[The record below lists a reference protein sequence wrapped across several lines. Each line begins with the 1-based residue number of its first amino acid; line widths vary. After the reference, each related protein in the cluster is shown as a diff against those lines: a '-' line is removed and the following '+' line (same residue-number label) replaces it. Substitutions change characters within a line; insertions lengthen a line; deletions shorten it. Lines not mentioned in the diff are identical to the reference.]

1 MSVIRRHLAG
11 ALLMFAT
18 VTLSGCGDIN
28 RDSIDT
34 ESIEAEIRQAD
45 SDLLRAETHRDLE
58 GAMSFIAPHAVFHPP
73 EHAPIVGHEAI
84 RDFYE
89 NEWFKLPFVEMTG
102 MPESVF
108 VGPSGDMA
116 YFDGRSEMVVE
127 VSGERTVAEGKYLGV
142 WQQISGQWKLVAISW
157 SANGATR

>member
-1 MSVIRRHLAG
+1 
-11 ALLMFAT
+11 
-18 VTLSGCGDIN
+18 
-28 RDSIDT
+28 
-34 ESIEAEIRQAD
+34 
-45 SDLLRAETHRDLE
+45 
-58 GAMSFIAPHAVFHPP
+58 MSFIAPHAVFQPP
-73 EHAPIVGHEAI
+73 GHAPIVGREAI

-89 NEWFKLPFVEMTG
+89 NEWFTLPFVEITG
-102 MPESVF
+102 MPESIV

-127 VSGERTVAEGKYLGV
+127 VSGKRTVAEGKYLGI